1 MKTLV
6 MGIGN
11 VLLRDEGVGV
21 HALELLSGCIEDSD
35 NIDLIDAGTLSF
47 SLAGAVGGS
56 DRLIVVDAA
65 QLGAPAGTVRTY
77 VDGEMDEF
85 LGNCKRTVHEV
96 GLLDLMDMARLTG
109 DLPDKRAL
117 IGIQPAELDWGE
129 NLSPEVQHSLPL
141 IGEEF
146 SRLIASWDQ

>member
-21 HALELLSGCIEDSD
+21 HALAVLSGCIDDSD
-35 NIDLIDAGTLSF
+35 DTELIDAGTLSF
-47 SLAGAVGGS
+47 SLAGAVGSS

-77 VDGEMDEF
+77 VDSEMDEF

-117 IGIQPAELDWGE
+117 IGIQPAEIDWGE
-129 NLSPEVQHSLPL
+129 NLSPEVQRSLPL
-141 IGEEF
+141 IREEF
-146 SRLIASWDQ
+146 SRLIASWNQ